1 MQVHGSKL
9 VPCTIVTLEKVAK
22 ASNLQAAPLPPSG
35 TRILPKPPASSESS
49 GTSAVK
55 SGVHTDKVVIE
66 SEIKKR
72 RAEVNGVCCN
82 YEL

>member
-49 GTSAVK
+49 VTSAVK

-66 SEIKKR
+66 SGIEKQR
-72 RAEVNGVCCN
+72 TEVNGVCCN